1 MGYDITI
8 NLVGVVITF
17 LSLLT
22 YVVVRFAKLENEVT
36 HLRDDIED
44 FHDIKQMVY
53 KIHAQNELLL
63 SIRTS
68 SVFSSSV

>member
-1 MGYDITI
+1 MSYDIFI
-8 NLVGVVITF
+8 NLIGVVITF

-36 HLRDDIED
+36 HIRADIED

-63 SIRTS
+63 SLRTS
-68 SVFSSSV
+68 TLTPM